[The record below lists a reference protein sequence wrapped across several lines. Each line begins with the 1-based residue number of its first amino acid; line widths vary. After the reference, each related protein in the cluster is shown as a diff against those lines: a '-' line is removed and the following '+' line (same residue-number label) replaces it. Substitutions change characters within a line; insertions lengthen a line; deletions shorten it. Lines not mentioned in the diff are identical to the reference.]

1 MLQCELVAACGCG
14 DPAPVS
20 DISRIKAAAGG
31 GGGGGGAGCALAG

>member
-1 MLQCELVAACGCG
+1 MLQCELVAACGCD

-20 DISRIKAAAGG
+20 DISPIKAA